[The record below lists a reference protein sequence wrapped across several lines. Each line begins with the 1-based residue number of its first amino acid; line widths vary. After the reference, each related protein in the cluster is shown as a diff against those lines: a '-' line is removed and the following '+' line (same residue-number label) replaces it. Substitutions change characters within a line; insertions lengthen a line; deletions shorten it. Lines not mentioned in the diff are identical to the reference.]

1 MSSMSRNLS
10 LQKHITP
17 ATMEKYERQ
26 RVVFSNA
33 ATCYVA
39 LPLGLVIY

>member
-17 ATMEKYERQ
+17 ATVEKYERQ
-26 RVVFSNA
+26 RVVFPM
-33 ATCYVA
+33 
-39 LPLGLVIY
+39 LPLVMWHYHLV